1 MSLNRLYVRSESDSE
16 GRSPRTSISSGLEYC
31 FVPQGYKA
39 RARAPAA
46 KSDLDAVAS
55 SADEKDG
62 SSVDEHNIEVS
73 EDDASVGENAMQD
86 SPVRGMQ
93 DPDYSPAP
101 DSVSLKDRSPVP
113 WLNQRKLGKQI
124 VKIGRLCSRE
134 GGQRKGLSWL
144 FAAARNVHE
153 VPQQSYT
160 RIAIPKHQSCTPGRD
175 TKIYDSRDH
184 SANWRVTDSR
194 ADTSL
199 QDSP

>member
-46 KSDLDAVAS
+46 KSGAFRLEPVLHGNDLDAVAS

-101 DSVSLKDRSPVP
+101 DSV
-113 WLNQRKLGKQI
+113 
-124 VKIGRLCSRE
+124 
-134 GGQRKGLSWL
+134 
-144 FAAARNVHE
+144 RNVHE